1 MIVIPQTSQRVVSS
15 STAQPGPVMLH
26 SVIHSPQPTGCP
38 AWPALSTY
46 LHTSGYSL
54 HSVLSLYGRRISMK
68 YKSSANKFATYS
80 VSYSVRTLTSGLLYS
95 YFHHLHLHNAIHK
108 HKSLHQQ
115 KLPSI
120 QSVYL
125 CDCDGWCRVQTSP
138 QLSNHPV
145 YPHPA
150 PPGLTNVICSNQPIK
165 RAGLLYPDMQAVF
178 DKVMKYSVFILYKGP
193 TNTLL

>member
-1 MIVIPQTSQRVVSS
+1 MIVIPQTSQRFVSS

-54 HSVLSLYGRRISMK
+54 HSVLSMYGRRISMK

-115 KLPSI
+115 KLLSI

-125 CDCDGWCRVQTSP
+125 CDCDGWSRVQTSP
-138 QLSNHPV
+138 PTFQSSCVSP
-145 YPHPA
+145 PRPA
-150 PPGLTNVICSNQPIK
+150 
-165 RAGLLYPDMQAVF
+165 RPD
-178 DKVMKYSVFILYKGP
+178 
-193 TNTLL
+193 